1 MNWTPAAPFV
11 QRGLPPSA
19 VTAKTLILVGLI
31 LEIIVA
37 VGSLLVGLLTLFA
50 GVGIILVAFAVVALL
65 VLYLVYEFTYKRI
78 QQGNFAGARTPTL
91 VWTILLFLTLSI
103 ISAIL
108 FLIAYVKLGDAIRE
122 SQTAAVAPPYGSMPS
137 PYGIPAYGPA
147 PALSFAPPAAAT
159 MGNPPLGPASPTLC
173 PRCGGP
179 ATYIPQYARWY
190 CYRDQTYL

>member
-1 MNWTPAAPFV
+1 MNWTPSAPFV

-19 VTAKTLILVGLI
+19 ATAKTLILVGLI

-50 GVGIILVAFAVVALL
+50 GVGIILVAFAVVALF

-122 SQTAAVAPPYGSMPS
+122 SQAVAVAPPYGSMAS
-137 PYGIPAYGPA
+137 PYGIPAYGTA
-147 PALSFAPPAAAT
+147 PALSFAPPAATT
-159 MGNPPLGPASPTLC
+159 MANPPLGPASAPIC
-173 PRCGGP
+173 PRCGGA